1 MTMPDLVANGTS
13 LEKRP
18 GLDPSSASCMTLGQE
33 LTAHGPQHLHLYH
46 EENNGV

>member
-1 MTMPDLVANGTS
+1 MTMPDLAANGTS

-33 LTAHGPQHLHLYH
+33 LTPPPPRASVSPS
-46 EENNGV
+46 VP